1 MQSAYNSLMP
11 RLLRV
16 FLLVLALLV
25 PVLGSAQERAKWTA
39 SIPADAKPGA
49 TVTAV
54 LRAEI
59 IDKGWHVYSTKEVP
73 DGPATTT
80 VEAQPP
86 LKLAGKATTVKGES
100 KEDPNFGKVVEYV
113 AEESSIEVPITLGPD
128 PKAGKLL
135 VTFQACNDK
144 TCDFPKTVEVPLTGE
159 AAKEVVVQQGD
170 VSDPTK
176 LPLLP
181 FMGTAFVAG
190 LLALLTPCVFPMV
203 PITVSYFA
211 KRREAGGN
219 GLTQAGAYCFGIV
232 GAFAAFGILV
242 TVLFGAS
249 GVQRFATNPWVNI
262 ALGALFVFLA
272 LNLFG
277 LYQVSLPSKMTNA
290 FSPHGK
296 AGLLGPILMG
306 LTFTLTSFTCT
317 VPFVGTVL
325 ISAAAGDIVR
335 PLLGMLAFGSA
346 FALPFFLLALFPQFL
361 AKLPKS
367 GSWLEM
373 VKAFMGFLEIAAA
386 VKFISNADLVWGT
399 GLISRSTFLVIWIV
413 IFAAAALFLLR
424 IIRLPKVDVPEKMGR
439 GRLITIALTG
449 VTCVWLALG
458 ASGRSLGDLEAF
470 LPPGSADGWNE
481 IPYDRALTIARR
493 DRKPILI
500 DFTGVTCT
508 NCRWMEKNMFPRPE
522 VKGEFGNYVLLKL
535 FTDRM
540 SPEDR
545 ANQELMKK
553 LTNKVTLPI
562 YVIVGTDGKVQR
574 IFEGS
579 TPSSDKFVT
588 FLKPPAAL
596 NAKR

>member
-1 MQSAYNSLMP
+1 MP

-25 PVLGSAQERAKWTA
+25 PVFGAAQDLPTRVKWTA
-39 SIPADAKPGA
+39 EIPADAQPGSKTTVILRSKVVEEGWHAYSIKPNTDNQPTA
-49 TVTAV
+49 TTITAV
-54 LRAEI
+54 A
-59 IDKGWHVYSTKEVP
+59 
-73 DGPATTT
+73 
-80 VEAQPP
+80 P
-86 LKLAGKATTVKGES
+86 LKLDGDPTIENFES
-100 KEDPNFGKVVEYV
+100 KKDENFGKVVDLITDET
-113 AEESSIEVPITLGPD
+113 IIKVPVILGPD
-128 PKAGKLL
+128 PKKDKIQ
-135 VTFQACNDK
+135 VYFQACDDK
-144 TCDFPKTVEVPLTGE
+144 LCDMPRTVEVPLTGE
-159 AAKEVVVQQGD
+159 EAKEVQVQVGD
-170 VSDPTK
+170 VTDPTK

-232 GAFAAFGILV
+232 AAFAAFGLLV
-242 TVLFGAS
+242 TILFGAS
-249 GVQRFATNPWVNI
+249 GIQTFATNPWVNI
-262 ALGALFVFLA
+262 ALGVLFVILA

-277 LYQVSLPSKMTNA
+277 MLQVSLPSQVTNA
-290 FSPHGK
+290 FNPHGK

-325 ISAAAGDIVR
+325 VSAAAGDYVR

-424 IIRLPKVDVPEKMGR
+424 VIRLPKVEVPTKMGR
-439 GRLITIALTG
+439 GRAIVLTLTAL
-449 VTCVWLALG
+449 TCVWLGLG
-458 ASGRSLGDLEAF
+458 ATGRSLGELEAF
-470 LPPGSADGWNE
+470 LPPGSSDGWNE
-481 IPYDRALTIARR
+481 MPYDRALTIARR
-493 DRKPILI
+493 DKKPILI

-522 VKGEFGNYVLLKL
+522 VKGQFDNYVLLKL
-535 FTDRM
+535 YTDRNT
-540 SPEDR
+540 PGDR
-545 ANQELMKK
+545 ANQQLMQK
-553 LTNKVTLPI
+553 LTKKVTLPS
-562 YVIVGTDGKVQR
+562 YVIVTPEEKVVR

-579 TPSSDKFVT
+579 TRSSDEFVT
-588 FLKPPAAL
+588 FLKPATGGL